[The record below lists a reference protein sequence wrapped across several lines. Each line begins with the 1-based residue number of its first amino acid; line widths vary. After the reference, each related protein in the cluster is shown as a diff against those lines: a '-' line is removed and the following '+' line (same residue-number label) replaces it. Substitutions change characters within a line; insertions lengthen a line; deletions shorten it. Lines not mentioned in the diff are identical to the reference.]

1 MLAMITALRISYFMV
16 IKIIFFSEKSPDRSE
31 ILAYNP
37 EMQQKFIHC
46 LWSDRE
52 GSNILYLVPKKYKTA
67 PSKGPHSKHKGEFL
81 CMKSTNLCIH
91 KVCPDSQESNPR
103 RQNPSL
109 VTQMGHLRICHCSSA
124 KEHIIA
130 LTQLSF
136 RGNVET
142 YLCFLTLPSL
152 SGHRS
157 SLIEA
162 ADLSTFPHSLTSIC
176 STD

>member
-37 EMQQKFIHC
+37 EMQQKLIHC

-91 KVCPDSQESNPR
+91 KGCPDSQESNPR
-103 RQNPSL
+103 RQKS
-109 VTQMGHLRICHCSSA
+109 ISSYA
-124 KEHIIA
+124 DGTFKDMP
-130 LTQLSF
+130 LF
-136 RGNVET
+136 
-142 YLCFLTLPSL
+142 LCQ
-152 SGHRS
+152 R
-157 SLIEA
+157 
-162 ADLSTFPHSLTSIC
+162 PHNCLDTAVV
-176 STD
+176 